1 MKKNNEEQDRDL
13 EAAVNLIK
21 HIRNFYEAIPPV
33 MQQMCTEAILD
44 AAGEMQENGDLK
56 PAMAELEYLPP
67 SLHTGEIDLLLAKI
81 YSQIG
86 SFDNPDH
93 PKFRKSA
100 ITIMQRHADEMKKD
114 YDWNLFMGHLYA
126 LTFQD
131 EKALPYLNQALK
143 LYPKGGDTISKSDI
157 REMIKGSK

>member
-93 PKFRKSA
+93 PKFRKRA
-100 ITIMQRHADEMKKD
+100 ITIMQRHADEMKRIMIGIFS
-114 YDWNLFMGHLYA
+114 WG
-126 LTFQD
+126 TSTP
-131 EKALPYLNQALK
+131 LPSRMRK
-143 LYPKGGDTISKSDI
+143 HFPI
-157 REMIKGSK
+157 

>member
-81 YSQIG
+81 YRQIG

-93 PKFRKSA
+93 PKFRKRA

-114 YDWNLFMGHLYA
+114 YD
-126 LTFQD
+126 
-131 EKALPYLNQALK
+131 
-143 LYPKGGDTISKSDI
+143 
-157 REMIKGSK
+157 

>member
-1 MKKNNEEQDRDL
+1 MTKKAYFIKLTTGIWNKEEDHEENNEEQDRDL

-81 YSQIG
+81 YRQIG

-93 PKFRKSA
+93 PKFRKRA
-100 ITIMQRHADEMKKD
+100 ITIMQRHADEMKRIMIGIFS
-114 YDWNLFMGHLYA
+114 WG
-126 LTFQD
+126 TSTP
-131 EKALPYLNQALK
+131 LPSRMRK
-143 LYPKGGDTISKSDI
+143 HFPI
-157 REMIKGSK
+157 

>member
-44 AAGEMQENGDLK
+44 AAGEMQKNGDLK

-67 SLHTGEIDLLLAKI
+67 SLHTGEIDLLWQKFTGKLEALIIPIIRNSAKGP
-81 YSQIG
+81 SQ
-86 SFDNPDH
+86 SC
-93 PKFRKSA
+93 SA
-100 ITIMQRHADEMKKD
+100 MRMK
-114 YDWNLFMGHLYA
+114 
-126 LTFQD
+126 
-131 EKALPYLNQALK
+131 
-143 LYPKGGDTISKSDI
+143 
-157 REMIKGSK
+157 